1 MTVEQALKIKSFA
14 SDMAKYKNSSDM
26 EKQIL
31 ELMDRF
37 DEGNMSIND
46 LEQELLVVYTHV
58 SKRNWFERL
67 PLHWRYIYYMVGGI
81 LIGYLLHYVC

>member
-1 MTVEQALKIKSFA
+1 
-14 SDMAKYKNSSDM
+14 M
-26 EKQIL
+26 EKKIL

-46 LEQELLVVYTHV
+46 LEQELLVLYDV

-67 PLHWRYIYYMVGGI
+67 PLHWRYVYYMVGGI